1 MPHLRVLIRQQVVDW
16 NNGRAGRLMGVLL
29 YVFALYT
36 DHGPALVVGENES
49 EIMKMIGQI
58 PK

>member
-1 MPHLRVLIRQQVVDW
+1 MEELV
-16 NNGRAGRLMGVLL
+16 GLMDVSL

-36 DHGPALVVGENES
+36 DQKPALVVGENES

>member
-1 MPHLRVLIRQQVVDW
+1 MEELV
-16 NNGRAGRLMGVLL
+16 GLMDVPL
-29 YVFALYT
+29 YVSALGT
-36 DHGPALVVGENES
+36 DYEPALVVGENES

>member
-1 MPHLRVLIRQQVVDW
+1 MEELV
-16 NNGRAGRLMGVLL
+16 GLMDMLL
-29 YVFALYT
+29 NVSALCT
-36 DHGPALVVGENES
+36 DQKPALVVGENES

>member
-1 MPHLRVLIRQQVVDW
+1 MEELV
-16 NNGRAGRLMGVLL
+16 GLMDVSL

-36 DHGPALVVGENES
+36 DQEPALVVGENES

>member
-1 MPHLRVLIRQQVVDW
+1 MD
-16 NNGRAGRLMGVLL
+16 VLL
-29 YVFALYT
+29 YVFALFT
-36 DHGPALVVGENES
+36 DHEPALVVGENES

>member
-1 MPHLRVLIRQQVVDW
+1 MEELVGLMDMP
-16 NNGRAGRLMGVLL
+16 L
-29 YVFALYT
+29 YVSTLCT
-36 DHGPALVVGENES
+36 DRKSALVVGENES

>member
-1 MPHLRVLIRQQVVDW
+1 MEELV
-16 NNGRAGRLMGVLL
+16 GLMDVLL
-29 YVFALYT
+29 YVFAFYT
-36 DHGPALVVGENES
+36 NREPALVVGENES

>member
-1 MPHLRVLIRQQVVDW
+1 MEELV
-16 NNGRAGRLMGVLL
+16 GLMDMSL
-29 YVFALYT
+29 YVSALCT
-36 DHGPALVVGENES
+36 DHNPALVVGENES